1 MPNNQIIKEG
11 FNPPLLENNNIITA
25 GFNPL
30 NREKEGFNPHLSET
44 PLLLSKILS
53 ECFWGDY
60 SFTEDDIINIIK
72 NGSKKEKQF
81 LFGKIIQNANFV
93 SQSLSIFSLA
103 DLKWLFDE
111 YKITFN
117 KVFIQRRIA
126 LAKAILLKEYDDE
139 ILDIYKWK
147 N

>member
-1 MPNNQIIKEG
+1 MPNNQVITEG
-11 FNPPLLENNNIITA
+11 FNPPLPENNNIITA
-25 GFNPL
+25 GFN
-30 NREKEGFNPHLSET
+30 

-60 SFTEDDIINIIK
+60 SFTKDDIINIVN

-81 LFGKIIQNANFV
+81 LFGKIIQNAVFV

-117 KVFIQRRIA
+117 KVFIQKRIA

-139 ILDIYKWK
+139 ILEIYKWK
-147 N
+147 S